1 MELDCTLSPFFFFI
15 FKTSLYSSS
24 FIALSKSYLEG
35 KEEEEELFGFVLLLV
50 VPLMCVVEEM
60 GREVHLVQFK
70 RELQAMAA
78 AKEGEHTTSQPD
90 VRIFFI
96 FFCVYIPTHQL
107 LT

>member
-50 VPLMCVVEEM
+50 VPLCV
-60 GREVHLVQFK
+60 
-70 RELQAMAA
+70 
-78 AKEGEHTTSQPD
+78 S
-90 VRIFFI
+90 
-96 FFCVYIPTHQL
+96 
-107 LT
+107 